1 MGAKPPG
8 LKPNQAQIVFDICKQ
23 ELPFNEVWVFGSRAG
38 ITYKPHSDLD
48 LAIIEPP
55 SASEEARSRLE
66 CAFEESDL
74 PFRVDLVVW
83 SELAEALRKKVL
95 SAHIRLY
102 P

>member
-1 MGAKPPG
+1 MVAKPPG

-38 ITYKPHSDLD
+38 FNYKPHSDLD
-48 LAIIEPP
+48 LAIIDPP
-55 SASEEARSRLE
+55 SVSEEARSRLE

-83 SELAEALRKKVL
+83 SELAEALQKQIL
-95 SAHIRLY
+95 SGHIKLC

>member
-38 ITYKPHSDLD
+38 INYKPHSDLD
-48 LAIIEPP
+48 LAIIDPP
-55 SASEEARSRLE
+55 SVSEEARSRLE

-83 SELAEALRKKVL
+83 SELPEALQKQIL
-95 SAHIRLY
+95 SVHSKLC